1 VENPRP
7 SLVIAELSTA
17 RLNLR
22 PLDPGLDAT
31 DLFEMDADPLVH
43 QFVYGSSPS
52 RSIKQLQRRLAAD
65 LDHNGGM
72 TWAVRLRDDP
82 TALGTIGIF
91 ADQGTTIR
99 GLGWSLRR
107 SRWGRG
113 LMSEAASTV
122 VPFLLAQ
129 PGVDGLEA
137 WADSRNVGSLKV
149 AARAGLTERA
159 RLPRSYDD
167 RVGQTV
173 VMAIAAQPSDP
184 SVFSITGSLEVH
196 DVAATAQL
204 LCGLLD
210 MHISWMH
217 GEPVQVGE
225 IAVARWSGSSGIQLR
240 RRDGEVRATELR
252 ATEVRT
258 TEVRTTEV
266 TFEVGVWVDD
276 VHARVVAAGLEV
288 LEPPGDRPWGRRD
301 FTFALPEGHRVGVS
315 GATTPA
321 DWDH

>member
-7 SLVIAELSTA
+7 PLVIAELSTD
-17 RLNLR
+17 RLVLR
-22 PLDPGLDAT
+22 PLDPALDAT

-52 RSIKQLQRRLAAD
+52 HSVDQLKRRLAAD
-65 LDHNGGM
+65 LDQNGGM
-72 TWAVRLRDDP
+72 TWTLRRRGDP

-107 SRWGRG
+107 SRWGQG
-113 LMSEAASTV
+113 LTSEAASAI

-173 VMAIAAQPSDP
+173 VMAIAAEPVDP
-184 SVFSITGSLEVH
+184 SVFTITAALEVH
-196 DVAATAQL
+196 NVEATARL
-204 LCGLLD
+204 LCELLGV
-210 MHISWMH
+210 HIAWLH
-217 GEPVQVGE
+217 GEPAAVGE
-225 IAVARWSGSSGIQLR
+225 VTVAPWSGSAGIQLR
-240 RRDGEVRATELR
+240 RRDGDVKAI
-252 ATEVRT
+252 
-258 TEVRTTEV
+258 EV

-276 VHARVVAAGLEV
+276 IHSRVQAAGLRV
-288 LEPPGDRPWGRRD
+288 IEPPSDRPWGRRD
-301 FTFALPEGHRVGVS
+301 FTFALPEGHHIGVS
-315 GATTPA
+315 GATTPTHWA
-321 DWDH
+321 TDRPSPPPI